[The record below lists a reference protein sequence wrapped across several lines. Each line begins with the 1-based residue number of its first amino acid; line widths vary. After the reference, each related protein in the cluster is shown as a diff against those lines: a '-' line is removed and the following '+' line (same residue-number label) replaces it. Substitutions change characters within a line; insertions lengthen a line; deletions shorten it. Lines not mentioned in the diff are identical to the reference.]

1 MPRSTC
7 LCVLLMLAA
16 SISVAQAQSQDR
28 IRVVN
33 EGGIREA
40 WTLPPGSRLPVPGY
54 PDAFA
59 ERQSEVCV
67 ALGYLINP
75 DGHTS
80 DFALLKAWS
89 AKEPRQDRDRY
100 WRAFAEVASAA
111 LAQWRFAPKPDVA
124 VPRPVYT
131 VATFV
136 FGSANVLES
145 SKRCAIPNL
154 RQRIADL
161 NQDSRARRRM
171 NANDIFDR
179 LELDPTREARYRG
192 QSYLRENDA
201 RPHQPPITPKP
212 QQPKPNPAAGSW

>member
-7 LCVLLMLAA
+7 LCVLLMLAV
-16 SISVAQAQSQDR
+16 SISLVHAQSEDR
-28 IRVVN
+28 IRVLN

-54 PDAFA
+54 PEAFA
-59 ERQSEVCV
+59 ERQAEVCV
-67 ALGYLINP
+67 ALGYLINT

-80 DFALLKAWS
+80 DFALIKAWS
-89 AKEPRQDRDRY
+89 AQEPRQERDRY
-100 WRAFAEVASAA
+100 WGAFAGAASAA
-111 LAQWRFAPKPDVA
+111 LAQWRFVPKSEVA
-124 VPRPVYT
+124 TPRQVYT

-171 NANDIFDR
+171 NANGIFDR
-179 LELDPTREARYRG
+179 LDLDPTRDARYRG

-201 RPHQPPITPKP
+201 RRHQAPATTKPQPPKP
-212 QQPKPNPAAGSW
+212 TSADQGR